1 MGALPPALRAGSCP
15 ICSLCSPVIIY
26 VGPLQGLTIS
36 GRSSRKY
43 VKVKKKKKG
52 INMNI
57 FIFYFFS

>member
-43 VKVKKKKKG
+43 VKVKKKKKEL
-52 INMNI
+52 I
-57 FIFYFFS
+57 